1 MKFDVILIGGGLSS
15 LVCGIRLQKAGRRCL
30 MVSAGQNALHFSSGA
45 FGLLGSLPD
54 GTAVQ
59 YPLEAI
65 PSLPAGHPY
74 AKIGVGKIA
83 EYAAMAPGFFESCGV
98 HLVAAAAAAAAAP
111 AAPAAAD
118 PGAPDAAGVPVPASA
133 GPGAAAA
140 AADPGAADAA
150 GVAVPTSAGPGAAPA
165 VADPVLRSV
174 RNGFRF
180 TATGTMKPAWLAMS
194 EVAFFPTE
202 EALRDSDGAP
212 VESALI
218 VNFAGFLDFNARFI
232 AEGLEKNG
240 IRCRLETVR
249 IDDVERLRKNPS
261 EMRSVNIARVMTREQ
276 NWKGFA
282 HQVKELMKGEDMVVL
297 PEVFGLGGELIPQW
311 LSEMI
316 PAKVTYVGT
325 MPPSVCGIR
334 TQMRLKEAFESAGGT
349 FLLGDEVLDP
359 EVEDGRVLCVRTSNL
374 GSMRLVA
381 DSYVLASGN
390 LFGNGLTAA
399 PGEFREPVFG
409 LDVDYPSD
417 RSDWYDPDFF
427 AKQNYIGV
435 GVKTDGAFHPYIAG
449 RVVENLYVAGS
460 EVGGCNSLAEG
471 SGAGVAIMTAFKVAD
486 GILGRQEP
494 ANA

>member
-98 HLVAAAAAAAAAP
+98 HLVAAAP
-111 AAPAAAD
+111 
-118 PGAPDAAGVPVPASA
+118 
-133 GPGAAAA
+133 
-140 AADPGAADAA
+140 
-150 GVAVPTSAGPGAAPA
+150 
-165 VADPVLRSV
+165 ADPVLRSV

-409 LDVDYPSD
+409 LDVDYPQD

>member
-98 HLVAAAAAAAAAP
+98 HLVAA
-111 AAPAAAD
+111 
-118 PGAPDAAGVPVPASA
+118 VP
-133 GPGAAAA
+133 AAAA

-150 GVAVPTSAGPGAAPA
+150 GVAVPASAGPGAAA
-165 VADPVLRSV
+165 AAADPVLRSV

-409 LDVDYPSD
+409 LDVDYPQD

>member
-83 EYAAMAPGFFESCGV
+83 DYAAMAPGFFESCGV
-98 HLVAAAAAAAAAP
+98 HLVAAGPAAAAAP
-111 AAPAAAD
+111 AGPVATAAPAAAD
-118 PGAPDAAGVPVPASA
+118 PGAADAAGVAVPASA

-140 AADPGAADAA
+140 AADP
-150 GVAVPTSAGPGAAPA
+150 
-165 VADPVLRSV
+165 VLRSV
-174 RNGFRF
+174 RNGYRF

-409 LDVDYPSD
+409 LDVDYPQD

>member
-98 HLVAAAAAAAAAP
+98 HLVGAGQTAAAAAP
-111 AAPAAAD
+111 AGPATVAAAAPGAAD
-118 PGAPDAAGVPVPASA
+118 SGAPDAAGVAVPASA

-140 AADPGAADAA
+140 
-150 GVAVPTSAGPGAAPA
+150 T
-165 VADPVLRSV
+165 ADPVLMSV

-409 LDVDYPSD
+409 LDVDYPQD

>member
-98 HLVAAAAAAAAAP
+98 HLVAAA
-111 AAPAAAD
+111 PAAAD
-118 PGAPDAAGVPVPASA
+118 PGAPDAAGVAVPASA

-140 AADPGAADAA
+140 AADP
-150 GVAVPTSAGPGAAPA
+150 
-165 VADPVLRSV
+165 VLRSV
-174 RNGFRF
+174 RNGYRF

-218 VNFAGFLDFNARFI
+218 VNFAGFLDFNARVI

-409 LDVDYPSD
+409 LDVDYPQD

>member
-98 HLVAAAAAAAAAP
+98 HLVAAAAAADPATA

-118 PGAPDAAGVPVPASA
+118 PGAAAAPAAADHGAPDAAGVVVPASA

-140 AADPGAADAA
+140 AADPA
-150 GVAVPTSAGPGAAPA
+150 
-165 VADPVLRSV
+165 LRSV
-174 RNGFRF
+174 RNGYRF

-409 LDVDYPSD
+409 LDVDYPQD

>member
-98 HLVAAAAAAAAAP
+98 HLVAAGPAAAAAAAG
-111 AAPAAAD
+111 PAAA
-118 PGAPDAAGVPVPASA
+118 SA
-133 GPGAAAA
+133 
-140 AADPGAADAA
+140 PGAADDGPAA
-150 GVAVPTSAGPGAAPA
+150 A
-165 VADPVLRSV
+165 VASAATATPAADSVLRSV

-180 TATGTMKPAWLAMS
+180 TAIGTMKPAWLAMS

-359 EVEDGRVLCVRTSNL
+359 EVDAGRVLCVRTSNL

-409 LDVDYPSD
+409 LDVDYPQD

>member
-83 EYAAMAPGFFESCGV
+83 EYAAMVPGFFESCGV
-98 HLVAAAAAAAAAP
+98 HLVAAAAAA
-111 AAPAAAD
+111 
-118 PGAPDAAGVPVPASA
+118 
-133 GPGAAAA
+133 
-140 AADPGAADAA
+140 
-150 GVAVPTSAGPGAAPA
+150 
-165 VADPVLRSV
+165 DPVLRSV
-174 RNGFRF
+174 RNGYRF

-218 VNFAGFLDFNARFI
+218 VNFAGFLDFSARFI

-409 LDVDYPSD
+409 LDVDYPQD
-417 RSDWYDPDFF
+417 RNDWYDPDFF

>member
-98 HLVAAAAAAAAAP
+98 HLVAAAP
-111 AAPAAAD
+111 AGAD
-118 PGAPDAAGVPVPASA
+118 PGAPDAAGVAVPASA

-140 AADPGAADAA
+140 A
-150 GVAVPTSAGPGAAPA
+150 
-165 VADPVLRSV
+165 ADPVLRSV

-282 HQVKELMKGEDMVVL
+282 YQVKELMKGEDMVVL

>member
-98 HLVAAAAAAAAAP
+98 HLVAAAAA
-111 AAPAAAD
+111 
-118 PGAPDAAGVPVPASA
+118 
-133 GPGAAAA
+133 
-140 AADPGAADAA
+140 
-150 GVAVPTSAGPGAAPA
+150 
-165 VADPVLRSV
+165 DPVLRSV
-174 RNGFRF
+174 RNGYRF

-282 HQVKELMKGEDMVVL
+282 YQVKELMKGEDMVVL

-409 LDVDYPSD
+409 LDVDYPQD

-460 EVGGCNSLAEG
+460 EVGDCNSLAEG

>member
-98 HLVAAAAAAAAAP
+98 HLVGAEPAATAAATPAGPAAVAAVAPGAADDGPAAAVASAATAAP
-111 AAPAAAD
+111 AA
-118 PGAPDAAGVPVPASA
+118 
-133 GPGAAAA
+133 
-140 AADPGAADAA
+140 
-150 GVAVPTSAGPGAAPA
+150 
-165 VADPVLRSV
+165 ADPVLRSV
-174 RNGFRF
+174 RNGYRF

-359 EVEDGRVLCVRTSNL
+359 EVEDGHVLCVRTSNL

-409 LDVDYPSD
+409 LDVDYPQD

>member
-98 HLVAAAAAAAAAP
+98 HLVAAAP
-111 AAPAAAD
+111 AA
-118 PGAPDAAGVPVPASA
+118 
-133 GPGAAAA
+133 
-140 AADPGAADAA
+140 
-150 GVAVPTSAGPGAAPA
+150 
-165 VADPVLRSV
+165 ADPVLRSV

-359 EVEDGRVLCVRTSNL
+359 EVEDGHVLCVRTSNL

>member
-98 HLVAAAAAAAAAP
+98 HLVAAAPAGHAAVAAVAPGAAYDGPAAAAP
-111 AAPAAAD
+111 AGPAAAD
-118 PGAPDAAGVPVPASA
+118 LGAPDAAGVAVPASA
-133 GPGAAAA
+133 GPGAAA
-140 AADPGAADAA
+140 
-150 GVAVPTSAGPGAAPA
+150 SA
-165 VADPVLRSV
+165 ADPVLRSV

-282 HQVKELMKGEDMVVL
+282 YQVKELMKGEDMVVL

-409 LDVDYPSD
+409 LDVDYPQD
-417 RSDWYDPDFF
+417 RNDWYDPDFF

-435 GVKTDGAFHPYIAG
+435 GVKTDGAFHPSIAG

>member
-54 GTAVQ
+54 GSAVQ

-98 HLVAAAAAAAAAP
+98 HLVAAAAAADPATA

-118 PGAPDAAGVPVPASA
+118 PGA
-133 GPGAAAA
+133 AAAPA

-150 GVAVPTSAGPGAAPA
+150 GVAVPASAGPGAAA
-165 VADPVLRSV
+165 AAADPVLRSV

-282 HQVKELMKGEDMVVL
+282 YQVKELMKGEDMVVL

-409 LDVDYPSD
+409 LDVDYPQD

>member
-15 LVCGIRLQKAGRRCL
+15 LVCGIRLQKAGRKCL

-98 HLVAAAAAAAAAP
+98 HLVGAGPAAAVAAAP

-118 PGAPDAAGVPVPASA
+118 PGAPDAAGVAVPASA

-140 AADPGAADAA
+140 A
-150 GVAVPTSAGPGAAPA
+150 
-165 VADPVLRSV
+165 ADPVLRSV

-435 GVKTDGAFHPYIAG
+435 GVKTDGSFHPSIAG
-449 RVVENLYVAGS
+449 KVVENLYVAGA

-486 GILGRQEP
+486 EILGRQEP

>member
-98 HLVAAAAAAAAAP
+98 HLVASAAA
-111 AAPAAAD
+111 
-118 PGAPDAAGVPVPASA
+118 
-133 GPGAAAA
+133 
-140 AADPGAADAA
+140 
-150 GVAVPTSAGPGAAPA
+150 
-165 VADPVLRSV
+165 ADPVLRSV
-174 RNGFRF
+174 RNGYRF

-409 LDVDYPSD
+409 LDVDYPQD

-435 GVKTDGAFHPYIAG
+435 GVKTDGSFHPSIAG
-449 RVVENLYVAGS
+449 KVVENLYVAGS

>member
-98 HLVAAAAAAAAAP
+98 HLVAA
-111 AAPAAAD
+111 
-118 PGAPDAAGVPVPASA
+118 VP
-133 GPGAAAA
+133 AAAA

-150 GVAVPTSAGPGAAPA
+150 GVAVPASAGPGAAA
-165 VADPVLRSV
+165 AAADPVLRSV

-202 EALRDSDGAP
+202 VALRDSDGAP

-409 LDVDYPSD
+409 LDVDYPQD

>member
-15 LVCGIRLQKAGRRCL
+15 LVCGIRLQKAGRKCL

-74 AKIGVGKIA
+74 AKIGVGKIT
-83 EYAAMAPGFFESCGV
+83 EYAAMTPGFFESCGV
-98 HLVAAAAAAAAAP
+98 HLVA

-118 PGAPDAAGVPVPASA
+118 PGAPDAAGVAVPASA

-140 AADPGAADAA
+140 AADP
-150 GVAVPTSAGPGAAPA
+150 
-165 VADPVLRSV
+165 VLRTV

-202 EALRDSDGAP
+202 EALRDNDGTP
-212 VESALI
+212 LESALI

-417 RSDWYDPDFF
+417 RNDWYDPDFF

-435 GVKTDGAFHPYIAG
+435 GVKTDGSFHPSIAG
-449 RVVENLYVAGS
+449 KVVENLYVAGS

>member
-98 HLVAAAAAAAAAP
+98 HLVAAAP
-111 AAPAAAD
+111 
-118 PGAPDAAGVPVPASA
+118 
-133 GPGAAAA
+133 
-140 AADPGAADAA
+140 
-150 GVAVPTSAGPGAAPA
+150 
-165 VADPVLRSV
+165 ADPVLRSV

-282 HQVKELMKGEDMVVL
+282 YQVKELMKGEDMVVL

>member
-98 HLVAAAAAAAAAP
+98 HLVAAAPAAAAAAAP
-111 AAPAAAD
+111 ATVAAVVPGAAD
-118 PGAPDAAGVPVPASA
+118 ATGVAVPASA

-140 AADPGAADAA
+140 A
-150 GVAVPTSAGPGAAPA
+150 
-165 VADPVLRSV
+165 ADPVLRSV

-359 EVEDGRVLCVRTSNL
+359 EVEDGRVLCVRTSNM

-460 EVGGCNSLAEG
+460 EIGGCNSLAEG

>member
-98 HLVAAAAAAAAAP
+98 HLVAAP
-111 AAPAAAD
+111 AA
-118 PGAPDAAGVPVPASA
+118 
-133 GPGAAAA
+133 
-140 AADPGAADAA
+140 
-150 GVAVPTSAGPGAAPA
+150 
-165 VADPVLRSV
+165 ADPVLRSV

-202 EALRDSDGAP
+202 EALRDNDGTP

-409 LDVDYPSD
+409 LDVDYPQD

>member
-98 HLVAAAAAAAAAP
+98 HLVAAEP
-111 AAPAAAD
+111 AA
-118 PGAPDAAGVPVPASA
+118 
-133 GPGAAAA
+133 
-140 AADPGAADAA
+140 
-150 GVAVPTSAGPGAAPA
+150 
-165 VADPVLRSV
+165 ADPVLRSV

-409 LDVDYPSD
+409 LDVDYPQD

>member
-98 HLVAAAAAAAAAP
+98 HLVAAAPAAAAAP
-111 AAPAAAD
+111 AGPATVAAVTPGAAD
-118 PGAPDAAGVPVPASA
+118 DLGAPDAAGVAVPASA
-133 GPGAAAA
+133 GPGAAPAA
-140 AADPGAADAA
+140 
-150 GVAVPTSAGPGAAPA
+150 
-165 VADPVLRSV
+165 ADPVLRSV
-174 RNGFRF
+174 RNGYRF

-282 HQVKELMKGEDMVVL
+282 YQVKELMKGEDMVVL

-409 LDVDYPSD
+409 LDVDYPQD

>member
-54 GTAVQ
+54 GSAVQ

-65 PSLPAGHPY
+65 PSLPASHPY

-98 HLVAAAAAAAAAP
+98 HLVAAPAAADPATA

-118 PGAPDAAGVPVPASA
+118 PGA
-133 GPGAAAA
+133 AAAPA

-150 GVAVPTSAGPGAAPA
+150 GVAVPASAGPGAAA
-165 VADPVLRSV
+165 AAADPVLRSV

-282 HQVKELMKGEDMVVL
+282 YQVKELMKGEDMVVL

-409 LDVDYPSD
+409 LDVDYPQD

>member
-98 HLVAAAAAAAAAP
+98 HLVGAGPAAAAAAAP

-118 PGAPDAAGVPVPASA
+118 PGAPDAAGVAVPASA

-140 AADPGAADAA
+140 AADP
-150 GVAVPTSAGPGAAPA
+150 
-165 VADPVLRSV
+165 VLRTV
-174 RNGFRF
+174 RNGYRF

-202 EALRDSDGAP
+202 EALRDNDGAP

-435 GVKTDGAFHPYIAG
+435 GVKTDGSFHPSIAG

-486 GILGRQEP
+486 EILGRQEP

>member
-98 HLVAAAAAAAAAP
+98 HLVAAGPAAAAAP
-111 AAPAAAD
+111 AGPVATAAPAAAD
-118 PGAPDAAGVPVPASA
+118 PGAADVAGVAVPASA

-140 AADPGAADAA
+140 AADP
-150 GVAVPTSAGPGAAPA
+150 
-165 VADPVLRSV
+165 VLRSV
-174 RNGFRF
+174 RNGYRF

-282 HQVKELMKGEDMVVL
+282 YQVKELMKGEDMVVL

>member
-98 HLVAAAAAAAAAP
+98 HLVAAAPAAAAAAGPAAAVAPAAADDGPAATAAPAAAAAP
-111 AAPAAAD
+111 AGPATVAAV
-118 PGAPDAAGVPVPASA
+118 A
-133 GPGAAAA
+133 PGAAAA
-140 AADPGAADAA
+140 A
-150 GVAVPTSAGPGAAPA
+150 A

-174 RNGFRF
+174 RNGYRF

-409 LDVDYPSD
+409 LDVDYPQD

>member
-98 HLVAAAAAAAAAP
+98 HLVAAAPAAAATP
-111 AAPAAAD
+111 AGPAAA
-118 PGAPDAAGVPVPASA
+118 SA
-133 GPGAAAA
+133 
-140 AADPGAADAA
+140 PGAADDGPAA
-150 GVAVPTSAGPGAAPA
+150 AVASAATAAPA
-165 VADPVLRSV
+165 TADPALRSV

-409 LDVDYPSD
+409 LDVDYPQD

>member
-83 EYAAMAPGFFESCGV
+83 EYAAMAPDFFESCGV
-98 HLVAAAAAAAAAP
+98 HLVAAAP
-111 AAPAAAD
+111 
-118 PGAPDAAGVPVPASA
+118 
-133 GPGAAAA
+133 
-140 AADPGAADAA
+140 
-150 GVAVPTSAGPGAAPA
+150 
-165 VADPVLRSV
+165 ADPVLRTV
-174 RNGFRF
+174 RNGYRF

-282 HQVKELMKGEDMVVL
+282 YQVKELMKGEDMVVL

>member
-98 HLVAAAAAAAAAP
+98 HLVAAAPADPATAAAPAAAAAP
-111 AAPAAAD
+111 AGPVAAATAAAPAGPATVAAV
-118 PGAPDAAGVPVPASA
+118 A
-133 GPGAAAA
+133 
-140 AADPGAADAA
+140 PGAADDGPAA
-150 GVAVPTSAGPGAAPA
+150 AVASAATATPAA
-165 VADPVLRSV
+165 ADPVLRSV

-282 HQVKELMKGEDMVVL
+282 YQVKELMKGEDMVVL

-409 LDVDYPSD
+409 LDVDYPQD